1 MRRKRLETARWGA
14 VSDRRHSAAFSRFL
28 RDSEKTSRK
37 SVTPR
42 EPRALGCT
50 LSPPRMRRAL
60 LISWVA
66 CLVTTHQA
74 RLIGRCDLA
83 KLLHQEDMDGF
94 EGYSLSDW
102 LCLAF
107 VESHF
112 NISKVNENAD
122 GSFDYGIFQINS
134 HYWCTDHQSHS
145 VNICHLECQGLPRAR
160 AGAGGR

>member
-14 VSDRRHSAAFSRFL
+14 VSDRGHSAAFSRFL

-50 LSPPRMRRAL
+50 LSPPRMTRAL

-74 RLIGRCDLA
+74 RLIDRCDLA

-94 EGYSLSDW
+94 EGYSLSDCECH
-102 LCLAF
+102 LLTALISSSPGQSYVTIFLSLFCLANKLKTQP
-107 VESHF
+107 SPRNLSQHP
-112 NISKVNENAD
+112 
-122 GSFDYGIFQINS
+122 IF
-134 HYWCTDHQSHS
+134 T
-145 VNICHLECQGLPRAR
+145 
-160 AGAGGR
+160 